1 MKNNNLFKKKYNSIK
16 MAKQLIE
23 IYEDL
28 VQVIQ
33 EHPSS
38 ALDFKVELIEIFT
51 YLYNI
56 STTKAVELLKTI
68 LDISDNEF
76 DKDFDD
82 KYDDQSIKNFS
93 VVIGL
98 IYDKLCNIIEKY
110 YLYFE
115 NNKDNTL
122 RVMSA
127 FLGIINYDDVSYSS
141 RTGAKEKFN
150 HLITVQ

>member
-56 STTKAVELLKTI
+56 TTIKAVELLKTI